1 MNKLAKT
8 TVQKQL
14 PLVQHE
20 NKYRISKSILFKW
33 QRITRMEDIYKKA
46 AEWHFLIVLILGLN
60 IF

>member
-14 PLVQHE
+14 PFVQHE

-46 AEWHFLIVLILGLN
+46 AEWHF
-60 IF
+60 